1 MFESTANRQ
10 PKAHCLGWRPYNAV
24 TKKFGNYQWID
35 YQTVQ
40 KRRAAFGAGLA
51 ELHNKHGCNRSGP
64 YGVGLW
70 CQNRPEWQIT
80 GAYAAGIITPVNF
93 VTVTSVARAF
103 SSESMADFIIFLLK
117 RLGMY
122 VSESVFRFDL

>member
-10 PKAHCLGWRPYNAV
+10 PKAHCLGWRPYNPV

-80 GAYAAGIITPVNF
+80 GAYAAGIITLVNF
-93 VTVTSVARAF
+93 ATVKSVVRASRL
-103 SSESMADFIIFLLK
+103 SS
-117 RLGMY
+117 
-122 VSESVFRFDL
+122 

>member
-10 PKAHCLGWRPYNAV
+10 PKAHCLGWRPYNPV
-24 TKKFGNYQWID
+24 TKKFGNYQWIN

-80 GAYAAGIITPVNF
+80 GAYAVGIITLVNF
-93 VTVTSVARAF
+93 ATVKSVTRAF
-103 SSESMADFIIFLLK
+103 SPEFMTDFIFFFFN

-122 VSESVFRFDL
+122 VSGPVFRFDL